1 MRGAMYHRFRVL
13 ELTLGNSWDDMIL
26 IYDLWL
32 RIFDLW
38 YDMFCDMTWRVFNAD
53 TLGKLPNAMLF
64 FVRVWI
70 WWVYPQVWQ
79 FKWGTSGFFEMDLAG
94 PSSGKISCFTALHL
108 NILGHCRT
116 ASQHNTTTF
125 LLFVTVVF
133 SKEDGDL
140 YDRHLVV
147 RKTFL
152 EVVEENPSGKGLAGG
167 KWGLNGERLQGLT
180 GRHSDAK
187 QNRTTKYNSWKKASE
202 QTYMQYIH
210 DHS

>member
-1 MRGAMYHRFRVL
+1 
-13 ELTLGNSWDDMIL
+13 MIW
-26 IYDLWL
+26 YV
-32 RIFDLW
+32 LW
-38 YDMFCDMTWRVFNAD
+38 YDMAGIQCR
-53 TLGKLPNAMLF
+53 
-64 FVRVWI
+64 
-70 WWVYPQVWQ
+70 YPWKTTQRYVVLWACLNMVGIPPSLAIQ
-79 FKWGTSGFFEMDLAG
+79 MGNISFFEMDLAG

-116 ASQHNTTTF
+116 SSQHNTTTF

-133 SKEDGDL
+133 SMEDGDP

-167 KWGLNGERLQGLT
+167 KWGLKGERLQGLT

-187 QNRTTKYNSWKKASE
+187 QNWTTKHNSWKKVSE
-202 QTYMQYIH
+202 QTYIQYIH